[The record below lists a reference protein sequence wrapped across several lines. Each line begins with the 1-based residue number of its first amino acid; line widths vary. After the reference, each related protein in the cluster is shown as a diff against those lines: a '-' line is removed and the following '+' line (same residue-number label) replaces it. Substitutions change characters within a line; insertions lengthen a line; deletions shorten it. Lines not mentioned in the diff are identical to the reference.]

1 MVLRNLFE
9 RKQWRHGYREQTVGK
24 EKVGPTERGAL
35 KYVYHHM
42 QNRQLVETCCMM
54 QGAHTQGS
62 GATQRVG
69 SGGRWEG
76 GPGAGGAYVC
86 LWLIPVDVWQKSTQY
101 CKAIILQL
109 KISIF
114 FFKFS
119 GNHTIQGIFLQEDKK
134 SNYRQEKDTAAELF
148 FQYYPLPLTKFISLC
163 LFLSILKVQGSSRV
177 SYGLCVCLGQSY
189 YL

>member
-1 MVLRNLFE
+1 MESRKMVLRNLFE

-35 KYVYHHM
+35 KYVYYHM

-69 SGGRWEG
+69 WGGRWEG
-76 GPGAGGAYVC
+76 GSGAGGAYVC

-114 FFKFS
+114 FLSFLEI
-119 GNHTIQGIFLQEDKK
+119 IQYKESFCRKIRGQITDKRRTQLLN
-134 SNYRQEKDTAAELF
+134 SSSSTTLSHS
-148 FQYYPLPLTKFISLC
+148 PS
-163 LFLSILKVQGSSRV
+163 LFLFVFFSPS
-177 SYGLCVCLGQSY
+177 
-189 YL
+189 